1 MPESPSQP
9 ATDLCQAPAAPRT
22 AHRPLPWLLPLIC
35 EDLRAK
41 ALRRYERADW
51 KAIVKV
57 VLADGTAAMIF
68 YRLMQWSRR
77 YRLFPLEMLFNKIN
91 GVCCSCIIGRGAEFG
106 PGFVLLHSQG
116 VVINGQAR
124 GGSNICLEHQVTIGA
139 ERNQNP
145 ILGNDVYIGCGAKVL
160 GAVRVGNGAR
170 IGANAVVVQDV
181 PEGAT
186 VVGIPARVVR
196 QRVVAEVRDE
206 K

>member
-1 MPESPSQP
+1 MPESPAQP
-9 ATDLCQAPAAPRT
+9 ATDLCSPPAAPRT
-22 AHRPLPWLLPLIC
+22 THRPLPWLLPLIW

-57 VLADGTAAMIF
+57 VLADGTAAMIV

-91 GVCCSCIIGRGAEFG
+91 GVCCSCIIGRGADFG

-124 GGSNICLEHQVTIGA
+124 GGSNVCLEHQVTIGA

-145 ILGNDVYIGCGAKVL
+145 ILGNDVYIGCGAKIL
-160 GAVRVGNGAR
+160 GAVKVGDGAR
-170 IGANAVVVQDV
+170 VSMPMPVVVQDV

-196 QRVVAEVRDE
+196 QRSIDE

>member
-1 MPESPSQP
+1 MPESPAQP
-9 ATDLCQAPAAPRT
+9 ATEIRPAPAVSGTAP
-22 AHRPLPWLLPLIC
+22 RPLPWLLPLISR
-35 EDLRAK
+35 DLRAK
-41 ALRRYERADW
+41 AKWRYERADW
-51 KAIVKV
+51 KAVVKV
-57 VLADGTAAMIF
+57 LLADGTAAMIF

-77 YRLFPLEMLFNKIN
+77 YRLIPLEMLFNKIN

-139 ERNQNP
+139 ERNQIP
-145 ILGNDVYIGCGAKVL
+145 ILGNDVYIGCGARIL
-160 GAVRVGNGAR
+160 GAVAVGDGAR

-196 QRVVAEVRDE
+196 QRVIGEVRDE

>member
-1 MPESPSQP
+1 MPESPAQP
-9 ATDLCQAPAAPRT
+9 ATDLCPAPAAPGM
-22 AHRPLPWLLPLIC
+22 AHRPLPWLLPLIS

-77 YRLFPLEMLFNKIN
+77 YRLLPLEMLFNKIN
-91 GVCCSCIIGRGAEFG
+91 CVCCSCIIGRGAEFG

-145 ILGNDVYIGCGAKVL
+145 ILGNDVYIGCGARIL
-160 GAVRVGNGAR
+160 GAVRVGDGAR
-170 IGANAVVVQDV
+170 VGANAVVVQDV

-206 K
+206 R